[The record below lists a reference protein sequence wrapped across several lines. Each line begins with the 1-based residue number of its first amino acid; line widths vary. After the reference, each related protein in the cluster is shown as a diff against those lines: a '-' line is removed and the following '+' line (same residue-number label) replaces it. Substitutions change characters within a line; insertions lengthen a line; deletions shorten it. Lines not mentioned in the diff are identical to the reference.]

1 MIRDSNPCL
10 TTPRIF
16 KKEQDVLRP
25 FLASPQAAVRRF
37 RLPPRIS
44 DRYKGGEAGQHACYV
59 VYTVKNTSLTSQ
71 GTRLTLRTPPIEI
84 ALVCPSHM
92 QL

>member
-1 MIRDSNPCL
+1 MVRDSNPRL

-25 FLASPQAAVRRF
+25 FFAVRRL

-44 DRYKGGEAGQHACYV
+44 DRYKGGEVGQHACYV
-59 VYTVKNTSLTSQ
+59 VRTVKNTSLTS
-71 GTRLTLRTPPIEI
+71 
-84 ALVCPSHM
+84 
-92 QL
+92 